1 MSNSNETIVIVG
13 GGIVGVSTAFFTVKS
28 LAEKYPAEQ
37 RPSVVLLE
45 QCEPGCSAS
54 GKQLA
59 EFGYDLHAKL
69 AREYNGPERWGYRPL
84 DTYCAE
90 IDRIPVTPAKQ
101 HKTTNKRTEAENMV
115 TSIEVIAAKPQ
126 QSLVA
131 TPMHYSGPPSPG
143 EEHQDRTHSSFDNA
157 CVGNMANT
165 AQVDPLKLT
174 RTLLSE
180 AKALGLQIVKAKVI
194 DVEEPGYRPPIL
206 EFPISSQSRLATD
219 EFSIVE
225 PANTPDSTRRAS
237 VVKPYLVKVD
247 QGEDIPADKIVVACG
262 AWVTSCLRWQAFREV
277 SASQIPIQGL
287 RAHYLIAKPSEP
299 LPAQAVFAEIN
310 GTVYNGEDAIEIY
323 SRMDGSVFVCGEALD
338 DPEMPPHNPFEPVWS
353 KRATNRLKQIVN
365 DVSPSLSFDVI
376 NYGLACHLPVH
387 AKGIPVISPVPDAKG
402 LFIAAGHGCWGILN
416 GPATG
421 LAMSELLVDG
431 KCTTLDL
438 TNFRL
443 NRWY

>member
-54 GKQLA
+54 GKSGGFLARHWSDGTDTEQLA

-90 IDRIPVTPAKQ
+90 IDRIP
-101 HKTTNKRTEAENMV
+101 NMV

-126 QSLVA
+126 QFA
-131 TPMHYSGPPSPG
+131 G
-143 EEHQDRTHSSFDNA
+143 EEHQDRTHSSITVPAEVEAVKVVDNA
-157 CVGNMANT
+157 CV
-165 AQVDPLKLT
+165 PWLKPDILTRLRQLT

-376 NYGLACHLPVH
+376 NYGLACHLP
-387 AKGIPVISPVPDAKG
+387 G

>member
-54 GKQLA
+54 GKSGGFLARHWSDGTDTEQLA

-131 TPMHYSGPPSPG
+131 TPTHYSGPPSPG
-143 EEHQDRTHSSFDNA
+143 EEHQDRTHSSITVPAEVEAVKVVDNA
-157 CVGNMANT
+157 CVPWLKSDILTRLRQVGNMVNT

-225 PANTPDSTRRAS
+225 PANTPGSTRRGS

-247 QGEDIPADKIVVACG
+247 Q
-262 AWVTSCLRWQAFREV
+262 
-277 SASQIPIQGL
+277 
-287 RAHYLIAKPSEP
+287 
-299 LPAQAVFAEIN
+299 
-310 GTVYNGEDAIEIY
+310 
-323 SRMDGSVFVCGEALD
+323 
-338 DPEMPPHNPFEPVWS
+338 
-353 KRATNRLKQIVN
+353 
-365 DVSPSLSFDVI
+365 
-376 NYGLACHLPVH
+376 
-387 AKGIPVISPVPDAKG
+387 
-402 LFIAAGHGCWGILN
+402 
-416 GPATG
+416 
-421 LAMSELLVDG
+421 
-431 KCTTLDL
+431 
-438 TNFRL
+438 
-443 NRWY
+443 